1 MKFKYKNEKL
11 FNIFSFIMFVIVT
24 LILLLVLK
32 NAGDTLAKI
41 IYILIT
47 FILSY
52 LVLALL
58 DITLCVSN
66 GKFTFDKHSF
76 IYETLRNEYTLNYQ
90 EIESITKNIY
100 TDRNG
105 LVANQ
110 NYVYEIQVKNAGK
123 FVYKYINKSLDD
135 AINELAFK
143 AKIKIDE

>member
-1 MKFKYKNEKL
+1 MKFKYKNDKL
-11 FNIFSFIMFVIVT
+11 FNMFSFIMFIIVT
-24 LILLLVLK
+24 LILLLTLK
-32 NAGDTLAKI
+32 NVDSTLTKI

-52 LVLALL
+52 LILALL
-58 DITLCVSN
+58 DITLCVSK

-76 IYETLRNEYTLNYQ
+76 IYETSRNEYTLNYQ
-90 EIESITKNIY
+90 EIQSITKSLY

-105 LVANQ
+105 IVASE
-110 NYVYEIQVKNAGK
+110 NYVYEVHVKNAGK

>member
-11 FNIFSFIMFVIVT
+11 FNVFSFIMFVIVT

-58 DITLCVSN
+58 DITLCVSK

-90 EIESITKNIY
+90 EIESITESIY